1 MSAKWESPD
10 HKIGIRLLLK
20 KETVLYIHARYTRP
34 HFTDAVVLEDF
45 KVQSKEPTEISQHG
59 IAG

>member
-1 MSAKWESPD
+1 MGKPGPQNWDTVTSQ
-10 HKIGIRLLLK
+10 

-45 KVQSKEPTEISQHG
+45 EVLSKEPTEISQHG
-59 IAG
+59 IAS